1 MVFPSLFEGFGLPVL
16 ESMACGTPVAC
27 SDRGAV
33 AEIAG
38 NAALQFDPTDVE
50 ALAGAIT
57 RVVADEDLRRTLRTA
72 GLARAQF
79 FTWSACAAAHLDV
92 YRVALAQAT

>member
-1 MVFPSLFEGFGLPVL
+1 MIFPSLFEGFGLPVL

-38 NAALQFDPTDVE
+38 DAALRFDPTDVDS
-50 ALAGAIT
+50 LADAISRIVT
-57 RVVADEDLRRTLRTA
+57 DQELRATLRAA
-72 GLARAQF
+72 GVERARL
-79 FTWSACAAAHLDV
+79 FTWSACAEAHLDV
-92 YRVALAQAT
+92 YRAVAVQAT